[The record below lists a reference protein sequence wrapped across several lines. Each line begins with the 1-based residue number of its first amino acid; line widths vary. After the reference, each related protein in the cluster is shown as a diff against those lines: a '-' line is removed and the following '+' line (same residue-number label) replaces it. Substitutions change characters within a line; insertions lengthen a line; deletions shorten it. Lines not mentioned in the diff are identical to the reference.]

1 MKKFTLFALF
11 AVLMWSAVDGF
22 CQYPV
27 WGGRRA
33 VGQYYPR
40 STVSQAPAAAQNQTP
55 ATTVNQAPA
64 ATVNQA
70 PTAQAQTAAPSQ
82 AHASTVNQA
91 PAAQNQ
97 VAVPTAGGYPIT
109 VPIHGYDSQ
118 GRPIV
123 GMGFDGIP
131 FNGSHLEAL
140 RINMYY
146 RGGPFRR

>member
-1 MKKFTLFALF
+1 MPITTASRGLRHVCGVSMKEQQVKTMKKLTLFALF
-11 AVLMWSAVDGF
+11 AILVLSAVDGF

-33 VGQYYPR
+33 VGQFYPR
-40 STVSQAPAAAQNQTP
+40 SAVS
-55 ATTVNQAPA
+55 QAPA

-70 PTAQAQTAAPSQ
+70 PA
-82 AHASTVNQA
+82 
-91 PAAQNQ
+91 AAQNQ
-97 VAVPTAGGYPIT
+97 AAVPTAGGYPIT

-146 RGGPFRR
+146 RGGAFRR

>member
-1 MKKFTLFALF
+1 MKKLALFTLFAI
-11 AVLMWSAVDGF
+11 LMLSAVDGF
-22 CQYPV
+22 CQYPA

-33 VGQYYPR
+33 VGQFYPR
-40 STVSQAPAAAQNQTP
+40 STVSQAPATTPSQAQAATVNQTP
-55 ATTVNQAPA
+55 AAQALSAAPSQAPA

-70 PTAQAQTAAPSQ
+70 PA
-82 AHASTVNQA
+82 
-91 PAAQNQ
+91 AAQNQ
-97 VAVPTAGGYPIT
+97 AAVPTAGGYPIT

-140 RINMYY
+140 RINRYY

>member
-1 MKKFTLFALF
+1 MKEQQVKTMKKFTLFALF

-64 ATVNQA
+64 SAQNQA
-70 PTAQAQTAAPSQ
+70 TAT
-82 AHASTVNQA
+82 TVNQA

-97 VAVPTAGGYPIT
+97 SAVPTAGGYPIT

-146 RGGPFRR
+146 RGGPVRR

>member
-1 MKKFTLFALF
+1 MKKLTLFALF
-11 AVLMWSAVDGF
+11 AILVLSAVDGF

-33 VGQYYPR
+33 VGQFYPR
-40 STVSQAPAAAQNQTP
+40 SAVSQAPAA
-55 ATTVNQAPA
+55 TVNQAPA

-70 PTAQAQTAAPSQ
+70 PAA
-82 AHASTVNQA
+82 TVNQA
-91 PAAQNQ
+91 PAATVNQAPAAAQNQ
-97 VAVPTAGGYPIT
+97 AAVPTAGGYPIT

-146 RGGPFRR
+146 RGGAFRR

>member
-1 MKKFTLFALF
+1 MPITTASRGLRHVCGVSMKEQQVKTMKKLTLFALF
-11 AVLMWSAVDGF
+11 AILVLSAVDGF

-33 VGQYYPR
+33 VGQFYPR
-40 STVSQAPAAAQNQTP
+40 SAVSQAPAA
-55 ATTVNQAPA
+55 TVNQAPA

-70 PTAQAQTAAPSQ
+70 PA
-82 AHASTVNQA
+82 
-91 PAAQNQ
+91 AAQNQ
-97 VAVPTAGGYPIT
+97 AAVPTAGGYPIT

-146 RGGPFRR
+146 RGGAFRR

>member
-1 MKKFTLFALF
+1 MKKLALFTLFAI
-11 AVLMWSAVDGF
+11 LMLSAVDGF
-22 CQYPV
+22 CQYPA

-33 VGQYYPR
+33 VGQFYPR
-40 STVSQAPAAAQNQTP
+40 STVSQAPAATVNQTP
-55 ATTVNQAPA
+55 AAQAPSAAPSQAPA

-70 PTAQAQTAAPSQ
+70 PA
-82 AHASTVNQA
+82 
-91 PAAQNQ
+91 AAQNQ
-97 VAVPTAGGYPIT
+97 AAVPTAGGYPIT

>member
-1 MKKFTLFALF
+1 MKKFALFALF

-64 ATVNQA
+64 SAQNQA
-70 PTAQAQTAAPSQ
+70 TAT
-82 AHASTVNQA
+82 TVNQA

-97 VAVPTAGGYPIT
+97 AAVPTAGGYPIM